1 MLKVWPVD
9 MNSKSDVEY
18 IMDELRLNPYQRMAV
33 LSRRR
38 DSEAV
43 KCRTKVVVELRK
55 LGYSLPEIGRVMD
68 RHHTSVLNLLQIAEA
83 ETARAKVIGRRMVNP
98 LGEGLSRTLGL
109 LNAK

>member
-9 MNSKSDVEY
+9 MNAKSDVEY

-43 KCRTKVVVELRK
+43 PVRR
-55 LGYSLPEIGRVMD
+55 GPRA
-68 RHHTSVLNLLQIAEA
+68 TSSSRL
-83 ETARAKVIGRRMVNP
+83 ARSA
-98 LGEGLSRTLGL
+98 
-109 LNAK
+109 